1 MKPVAQPKSNP
12 TKIKPEMETK
22 IKPDIDAAAASA
34 SAVPKVKAQEPD
46 LPKAGQP
53 EVTPDAGKKVQKP
66 EEVDNPNSDK
76 GISQQTPRVIPGQD
90 GVVTGGSSTKLGKN
104 MMEDMGLS
112 RGQKWTGYQAKHI
125 IPADMADHPVIQK
138 MGMDLDDA
146 SNGKFL
152 PVPDSVDT
160 TSVSPL
166 SRHRGYHSTYNEFV
180 RAQLDNIDVNQS
192 PVMLQKEVKE
202 LQRKLGILQDKVLP
216 LYPKFGA
223 TTELRERFM
232 KNLD

>member
-1 MKPVAQPKSNP
+1 
-12 TKIKPEMETK
+12 
-22 IKPDIDAAAASA
+22 
-34 SAVPKVKAQEPD
+34 
-46 LPKAGQP
+46 
-53 EVTPDAGKKVQKP
+53 VQKP

-112 RGQKWTGYQAKHI
+112 RGQKWTGYQAQHI

-192 PVMLQKEVKE
+192 PAMLQKEVKE
-202 LQRKLGILQDKVLP
+202 LQRKLGILQDKGLP

-223 TTELRERFM
+223 TAELWERFM

>member
-1 MKPVAQPKSNP
+1 
-12 TKIKPEMETK
+12 
-22 IKPDIDAAAASA
+22 
-34 SAVPKVKAQEPD
+34 
-46 LPKAGQP
+46 
-53 EVTPDAGKKVQKP
+53 
-66 EEVDNPNSDK
+66 
-76 GISQQTPRVIPGQD
+76 
-90 GVVTGGSSTKLGKN
+90 
-104 MMEDMGLS
+104 
-112 RGQKWTGYQAKHI
+112 
-125 IPADMADHPVIQK
+125 

-146 SNGKFL
+146 SHGKFL

-192 PVMLQKEVKE
+192 PAMLQKEVKE
-202 LQRKLGILQDKVLP
+202 LQRKLGILQDKGLP

-223 TTELRERFM
+223 TTELWERFM